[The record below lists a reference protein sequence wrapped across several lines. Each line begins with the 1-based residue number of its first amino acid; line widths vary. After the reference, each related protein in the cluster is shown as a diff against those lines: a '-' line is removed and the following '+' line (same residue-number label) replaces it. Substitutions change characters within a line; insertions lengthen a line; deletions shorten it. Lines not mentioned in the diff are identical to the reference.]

1 MTVNFDIAVYIEIEF
16 SMELRVIPLTKCFE
30 HNIFYFYFLF
40 FCLFFFGLH
49 FCLQDLPNN
58 DFLYHINTLGHFVEF
73 GSENKTH
80 YHMHPHTDRH
90 TDSG

>member
-1 MTVNFDIAVYIEIEF
+1 MHTDRLTVNFDIAVYIDIEF
-16 SMELRVIPLTKCFE
+16 VLELRFIPLTKCFE
-30 HNIFYFYFLF
+30 HNIFFGF
-40 FCLFFFGLH
+40 FCLH

>member
-1 MTVNFDIAVYIEIEF
+1 MYLFLILLGFGVCCLGF
-16 SMELRVIPLTKCFE
+16 
-30 HNIFYFYFLF
+30 FYFFG
-40 FCLFFFGLH
+40 FFFGLH

-58 DFLYHINTLGHFVEF
+58 DFLYHINTLAHFVEL